1 MTEKKVNP
9 LPFQN
14 FPSSRPCQLCAF
26 ELTGKGVCACVRKT
40 GGKKRIER
48 GEGGEVRG
56 NVRDEGWRRWK
67 KKEVK
72 TDPKS
77 AKLSFFFSLSDGW
90 QHAARALS
98 ITISRKKIEKSQ
110 FKSASSSFALTDRLQ
125 LLAIAKDAK
134 CKKRVVVVA
143 FLLQARLLPKVL
155 KVVTFVRE
163 QKKHLLFKWRG
174 NFSQFFF

>member
-1 MTEKKVNP
+1 M
-9 LPFQN
+9 
-14 FPSSRPCQLCAF
+14 A
-26 ELTGKGVCACVRKT
+26 
-40 GGKKRIER
+40 
-48 GEGGEVRG
+48 EV
-56 NVRDEGWRRWK
+56 K

-134 CKKRVVVVA
+134 CKKRVVDVVA
-143 FLLQARLLPKVL
+143 FLVQARLLPKVL
-155 KVVTFVRE
+155 KMVTFVRE
-163 QKKHLLFKWRG
+163 QRSIF
-174 NFSQFFF
+174 FSSDGVTSRKFFFKKFSVFQQLKTGSGIWWFGFRMLFG